1 MVAAEQQLD
10 PDLLV
15 FAYRRGYFP
24 MGESSTGPLS
34 WFSPDPRAIL
44 PLDTFRAPRSVRR
57 LLGHGGF
64 ELRVDTVFD
73 DVIEA
78 CAARE
83 ETWITTEIIRAYSL
97 LHRRGLAHSV
107 ESWREGVL
115 AGGLYGVALGGA
127 FFGESMFTRVSGASK
142 VALVHLVEILRSS
155 GFSLLDVQFLNEHLL
170 QFGAVEIPRQ
180 AYLALLAEALERPC
194 RFTLPIDV

>member
-24 MGESSTGPLS
+24 MGESATGPLS
-34 WFSPDPRAIL
+34 WFSPDPRAII

-57 LLGHGGF
+57 LLGQDAF
-64 ELRVDTVFD
+64 ELRLDTVFD
-73 DVIEA
+73 EVIGA

-83 ETWITTEIIRAYSL
+83 ETWITSDIIRAYGL

-107 ESWREGVL
+107 ESWCDGAL

-142 VALVHLVEILRSS
+142 VALVHLVEILRAG

-180 AYLALLAEALERPC
+180 EYLELLAQALERPC
-194 RFTLPIDV
+194 RFMLPIDV